1 MGNVQHRN
9 APSTT
14 VEIPNT
20 VFQRV
25 GHGVA
30 VQVFHPKVIILMLL
44 ANPIMLAID
53 GPQDFD
59 PGWIITRYS
68 FPVPFQYIHLFLDGS
83 LLARDA
89 LILIYQSAVA
99 KGQVDVIHPLLNWLS
114 LSITRSPI
122 APLGLDHSQSG
133 FLPLAA
139 PQMDNV
145 LHQQRW
151 DITISKLLGLS
162 LEPTTVSATQM
173 TGAIRNIVQVML
185 GICTD
190 AAS

>member
-1 MGNVQHRN
+1 MGNVQPRN
-9 APSTT
+9 APTT
-14 VEIPNT
+14 IEMPNT

-25 GHGVA
+25 GHGA
-30 VQVFHPKVIILMLL
+30 TVQVFRPEVIILMLL
-44 ANPIMLAID
+44 ADRTMLAID

-59 PGWIITRYS
+59 PGWIITPNS
-68 FPVPFQYIHLFLDGS
+68 FPVPFQYVHLFLDGS
-83 LLARDA
+83 LLPRDA
-89 LILIYQSAVA
+89 IILVYQSAVS
-99 KGQVDVIHPLLNWLS
+99 KGRVNVIHPLLNWLS

-139 PQMDNV
+139 PRTDNV

-151 DITISKLLGLS
+151 DITISKLPGLS